1 MTDIESI
8 MKILIM
14 MVRNVL
20 FLQDAA
26 EVNGWK
32 KICQDLD
39 INTNSNRVDIGVRVE
54 LPAGIFAHLTDELYE
69 SKIVYRTSK
78 YEDMVRTFCMNQKVK
93 S

>member
-32 KICQDLD
+32 KSVRIWILIRIQIAWISEFEWSCQQVFLL
-39 INTNSNRVDIGVRVE
+39 I
-54 LPAGIFAHLTDELYE
+54 
-69 SKIVYRTSK
+69 
-78 YEDMVRTFCMNQKVK
+78 
-93 S
+93 

>member
-1 MTDIESI
+1 MKDIESI

-32 KICQDLD
+32 K
-39 INTNSNRVDIGVRVE
+39 SVRIWILIRIQIAWISE
-54 LPAGIFAHLTDELYE
+54 FEWNFRQE
-69 SKIVYRTSK
+69 SLHI
-78 YEDMVRTFCMNQKVK
+78 
-93 S
+93 